1 MPVNNKIL
9 QRAISKLLVNDTS
22 DVIKLVQKYNPD
34 ITKNISYADLLLA
47 VLDLLETNIDFAN
60 EFGQLLLKKRRL
72 SDYNNANSY
81 SNAIAADPVS
91 AIAGAVKSIFDLGA
105 KIGEGKDRQLAQNQL
120 NSQNTQQIMQFMMA
134 DEQTREA
141 AKSREANLIYLAIGS
156 LVVITGIIIFM
167 KKK

>member
-81 SNAIAADPVS
+81 SNAADPVS